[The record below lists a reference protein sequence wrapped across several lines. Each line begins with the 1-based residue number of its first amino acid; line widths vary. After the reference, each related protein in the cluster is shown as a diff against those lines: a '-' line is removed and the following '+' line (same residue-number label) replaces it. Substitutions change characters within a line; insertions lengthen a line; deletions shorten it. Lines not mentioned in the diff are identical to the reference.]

1 MKRLRYALATIT
13 LLVTLGGS
21 IFLGGGT
28 GSLARA
34 GSVHLPHAASL
45 AGKSAQSVA
54 VRPLGWCPILGIA
67 C

>member
-1 MKRLRYALATIT
+1 MKRLRYALATIA

-21 IFLGGGT
+21 ICLGGGI

-34 GSVHLPHAASL
+34 GSVQLPHAASL
-45 AGKSAQSVA
+45 AGRSAQSVA
-54 VRPLGWCPILGIA
+54 IRPLDWCPTLGLA